1 MSAAPE
7 MFGVS
12 RTGLRPKR
20 AKRSAKPTAR
30 TLQKNIRVTPEQW
43 DRIEN
48 AARNRD
54 TSANRLVVEL
64 VIEALE
70 HQEWPRTETEIR
82 VARASLFAAQV
93 LARDLISSG
102 REQEIDEIRDF
113 ISTIAPDGHTG
124 KPVRGRSD
132 DRPAAAEL
140 IRGRMPATGGNAS
153 GGEASAIPVGL
164 APLIERTFRY
174 AYVLATL
181 KRDEM
186 IDEGRGAEV
195 EALVKAARELQ
206 DSVRGRASE

>member
-1 MSAAPE
+1 M
-7 MFGVS
+7 
-12 RTGLRPKR
+12 
-20 AKRSAKPTAR
+20 AR
-30 TLQKNIRVTPEQW
+30 TLQKNIRVAPGQW
-43 DRIEN
+43 RRIEN
-48 AARNRD
+48 AARERD
-54 TSANRLVVEL
+54 VSANQLVVDL
-64 VIEALE
+64 AMEALE
-70 HQEWPRTETEIR
+70 RQEWPRTEAEIR

-102 REQEIDEIRDF
+102 REQEVDEIRDF
-113 ISTIAPDGHTG
+113 ISTIVPDGHTG

-132 DRPAAAEL
+132 DHSDAAEL
-140 IRGRMPATGGNAS
+140 IHGRMPATGGNAS

-186 IDEGRGAEV
+186 VDEGRGAEV